1 MSEEYYQIGPK
12 VNDIDF
18 YIGADIVHINSFI
31 NTSVTSSAT
40 KIVVA
45 SSSISIASSSTFAA
59 VRIITASSE
68 AEITTSS
75 ESEIQLI
82 LETVPSGILQVLTE
96 VHISFGA
103 SVLASKITQGSATSG
118 PSLSTSVSVIRQTKG
133 DTSISITS
141 GVEKVVR
148 KITKGASQSN
158 ILTST
163 SFRSIMIVLVA
174 NQIAI
179 NSRTIVNPPIRFSPN
194 YIDET
199 SIRTL
204 LILDGK
210 PLTNHKRELNVSLSP
225 IFIENTNW
233 NNRKTRY
240 YKRASSSGKKTFSI
254 NWSSLPNSIE
264 YTVDNRHGRD
274 YLFAIAEDPDVHELK
289 IINQDENGTNPYT
302 ETTYTVFVK
311 DYSESLAR
319 RYISEGV
326 YLYSCNLTLEE
337 V

>member
-1 MSEEYYQIGPK
+1 MSQEYYEIGPK

-18 YIGADIVHINSFI
+18 YIGADIVHAVSFI
-31 NTSVTSSAT
+31 NTSVTAAAT
-40 KIVVA
+40 KIVLA
-45 SSSISIASSSTFAA
+45 SSSISLASSSSFFAR
-59 VRIITASSE
+59 RIVTA
-68 AEITTSS
+68 SS
-75 ESEIQLI
+75 ESEIQFI

-96 VHISFGA
+96 VHISFA
-103 SVLASKITQGSATSG
+103 VTVSASKTAYASATSDS
-118 PSLSTSVSVIRQTKG
+118 SLSTSVSAVRQTQG
-133 DTSISITS
+133 DSYISITS
-141 GVEKVVR
+141 GLEQIVR
-148 KITKGASQSN
+148 KIAKGASQSN

-179 NSRTIVNPPIRFSPN
+179 KSRTIINPPIRFSPN

-210 PLTNHKRELNVSLSP
+210 PLTNHKRELDVSLSP
-225 IFIENTNW
+225 VFIENTNW

-274 YLFAIAEDPDVHELK
+274 YLFAIAEDPDAHELK
-289 IINQDENGTNPYT
+289 IINQDENGTSPYT

-311 DYSESLAR
+311 DYSETLFR

-326 YLYSCNLTLEE
+326 YLYSCNLVLEE
-337 V
+337 A